1 LREATVGF
9 FDAIADQMVSSIYPM
24 WSQVLDNAE
33 FEKMI
38 ETPSG
43 SSASAK

>member
-1 LREATVGF
+1 MVGF
-9 FDAIADQMVSSIYPM
+9 FDTIADQMVSSIYPM

-38 ETPSG
+38 EMPQPGSG
-43 SSASAK
+43 SASAK